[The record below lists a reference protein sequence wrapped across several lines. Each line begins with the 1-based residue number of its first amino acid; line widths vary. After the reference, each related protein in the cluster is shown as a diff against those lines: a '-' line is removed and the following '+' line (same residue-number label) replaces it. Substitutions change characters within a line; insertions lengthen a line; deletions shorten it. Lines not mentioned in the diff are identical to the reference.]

1 MAEVYGGPRPIWTE
15 EACGSIPSILKW
27 THSII
32 YEPTFKT
39 EWQAR
44 ETARGLALEM
54 APNGILTRLSV
65 STFSTTSRTS
75 SSRQR
80 VPKSVTFAPEAEGCD
95 KLQSMNWHCD
105 AVNVPGIV
113 TYKPD
118 PAEHA
123 QLPDPAAHPDA
134 HGHGQGHVHG
144 VPLIDRPYWQQQV
157 WQRLQEEGE
166 EEDPGDGDGPVLM
179 MNSYFICHLTN
190 QRQESSRPVRFDQD
204 IDTWEQEMRFVW
216 EGLAEPNLP
225 ISVYLVTPEPAFPL
239 DQAPLAPLD
248 YPKSKSISCSLPC
261 HCC

>member
-1 MAEVYGGPRPIWTE
+1 M
-15 EACGSIPSILKW
+15 
-27 THSII
+27 
-32 YEPTFKT
+32 
-39 EWQAR
+39 
-44 ETARGLALEM
+44 
-54 APNGILTRLSV
+54 
-65 STFSTTSRTS
+65 
-75 SSRQR
+75 
-80 VPKSVTFAPEAEGCD
+80 PKSVTFAPEAEGCD

-134 HGHGQGHVHG
+134 HGHGQGHGHG

-216 EGLAEPNLP
+216 EGHADPNLP
-225 ISVYLVTPEPAFPL
+225 ISVYLVTPEPAF
-239 DQAPLAPLD
+239 
-248 YPKSKSISCSLPC
+248 SIRPGTFGTLLIIQNPNPFRAACLVTVVEPALPRFRISEMA
-261 HCC
+261 HLTL